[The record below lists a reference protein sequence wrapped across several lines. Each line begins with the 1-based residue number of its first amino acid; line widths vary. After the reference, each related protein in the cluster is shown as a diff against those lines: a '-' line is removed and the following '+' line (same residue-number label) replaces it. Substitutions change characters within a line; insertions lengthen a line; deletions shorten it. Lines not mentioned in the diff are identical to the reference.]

1 MKGGTIVEVVEKLI
15 GYVNPVGDSN
25 EDSERFENL
34 KELCYVVDML
44 LGKISYVGLKK
55 TSVQHS
61 VKKAADYA
69 NKFLQEV
76 KEAD

>member
-25 EDSERFENL
+25 EDSKRFENL

-44 LGKISYVGLKK
+44 LGKISSVTGGA
-55 TSVQHS
+55 TSGQHS

-69 NKFLQEV
+69 NKFLKDV
-76 KEAD
+76 KAD